1 MINVIVNG
9 KGGVGK
15 TTTANHVL
23 PYLTEST
30 EIIEIDNN
38 NFSSIYTNSKAIT
51 GKTIRT
57 NKKDIEN
64 ALAEADFDTLDHN
77 IIIDCG
83 GGDDS
88 EKVITAIKNI
98 GLECEFW
105 MPLMPDFETVEVLK
119 NTKKLIGNEYKINLI
134 LNNFGNLESDFW
146 FIFGSKDYGFDAN
159 LDFLDEFDNVI
170 KVPNSSL
177 FSIAKAYQTTVLDL
191 AQISK
196 GYELNEAKVA
206 WRKMGKEQYTAMLQ
220 RHRLSVDCAS
230 LLDSI

>member
-38 NFSSIYTNSKAIT
+38 NFSSIYANSKAIT

-83 GGDDS
+83 GGDDLCCDWRDS
-88 EKVITAIKNI
+88 PCI
-98 GLECEFW
+98 GK
-105 MPLMPDFETVEVLK
+105 P
-119 NTKKLIGNEYKINLI
+119 
-134 LNNFGNLESDFW
+134 S
-146 FIFGSKDYGFDAN
+146 AN
-159 LDFLDEFDNVI
+159 S
-170 KVPNSSL
+170 P
-177 FSIAKAYQTTVLDL
+177 
-191 AQISK
+191 
-196 GYELNEAKVA
+196 
-206 WRKMGKEQYTAMLQ
+206 
-220 RHRLSVDCAS
+220 
-230 LLDSI
+230 